1 MAIANIYLN
10 FNGNCEEAFLFYK
23 SVLGGEFSYLGRYK
37 EMPPQEGMPPLP
49 KEAENLIMHI
59 SLPLSKETSL
69 MGSDIYG
76 EWTPVFIEGN
86 NFSICLSPN
95 SKDEAKRLFN
105 GLSKGGKIIMPLAD
119 TFWGDYYGMFV
130 DKFGINWMIS
140 YNEKNEIHSVN
151 E

>member
-37 EMPPQEGMPPLP
+37 EMPSQEEMPPLP

-59 SLPLSKETSL
+59 SLPLSKETSI

-86 NFSICLSPN
+86 NFSICLSPK
-95 SKDEAKRLFN
+95 SKDEANRLFD
-105 GLSKGGKIIMPLAD
+105 GLSEGGKIIMPLAD

-140 YNEKNEIHSVN
+140 YNEKNEGHSVN

>member
-37 EMPPQEGMPPLP
+37 EMPSQEEMPPLP

-59 SLPLSKETSL
+59 SLPLSKETSI

-95 SKDEAKRLFN
+95 SKDEANRLFD
-105 GLSKGGKIIMPLAD
+105 GLSEGGKIIMPLAD

-140 YNEKNEIHSVN
+140 YNEKNEGHSVN

>member
-95 SKDEAKRLFN
+95 SKDEAKLLFD